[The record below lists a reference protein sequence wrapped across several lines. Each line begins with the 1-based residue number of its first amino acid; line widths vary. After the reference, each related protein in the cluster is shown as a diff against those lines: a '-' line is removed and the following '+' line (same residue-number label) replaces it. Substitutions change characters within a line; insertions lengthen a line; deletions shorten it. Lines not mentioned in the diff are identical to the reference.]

1 KRDPVEDMT
10 VTPTDSPAAHAQE
23 APTLEST
30 LSTGMRPEVSP
41 AGAEEATLVVGALR
55 ALRRDHHVPSAIR
68 QLEAYRRRFPVGEL
82 AEEVLAL
89 AIEAFAALDDAAAR
103 SLADEYLRRFPGG
116 RFSDQ

>member
-1 KRDPVEDMT
+1 MT
-10 VTPTDSPAAHAQE
+10 SAAE
-23 APTLEST
+23 
-30 LSTGMRPEVSP
+30 
-41 AGAEEATLVVGALR
+41 
-55 ALRRDHHVPSAIR
+55 LRRDHDVPSAIR

-116 RFSDQ
+116 RFSDQAERAQRRFRDPRVRDPR